1 MLVLVSQRGQV
12 RAAEAVAKLAV
23 AATLAVAAAP
33 GALLVVVP
41 APRQPFTVVA
51 FEEHRLS
58 VAMGHTLPGEVLGP

>member
-1 MLVLVSQRGQV
+1 MATL
-12 RAAEAVAKLAV
+12 AA

-58 VAMGHTLPGEVLGP
+58 VATGHTLPGEVLGP